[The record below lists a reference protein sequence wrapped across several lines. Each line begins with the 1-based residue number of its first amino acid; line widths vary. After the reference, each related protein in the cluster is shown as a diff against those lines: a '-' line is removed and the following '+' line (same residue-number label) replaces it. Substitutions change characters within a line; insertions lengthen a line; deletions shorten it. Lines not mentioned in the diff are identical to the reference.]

1 MSTKLSQYETLDGI
15 VFIFD
20 FIYRIVHLDTSLNYN
35 SSSIQQA

>member
-20 FIYRIVHLDTSLNYN
+20 LIYRIVHLDTSLNYN